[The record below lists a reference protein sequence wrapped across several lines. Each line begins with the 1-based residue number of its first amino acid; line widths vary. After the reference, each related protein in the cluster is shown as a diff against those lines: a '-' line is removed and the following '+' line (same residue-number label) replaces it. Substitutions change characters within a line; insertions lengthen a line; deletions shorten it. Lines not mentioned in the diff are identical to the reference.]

1 MTLERLLQIKQGLE
15 KEANWLDSIA
25 LQIQNLMEEQGYSLC
40 SSQLTIT
47 YPLPKRRKFG
57 EVWEQPYRIIKD
69 YFFKTTWT
77 RNGEDI
83 TYACS
88 TDSGL
93 DGVYLSLLNTIQND
107 FKAKKDL

>member
-1 MTLERLLQIKQGLE
+1 MTLERFLQIKQALE

-25 LQIQNLMEEQGYSLC
+25 LEIQNLMEEQGYSLS

-47 YPLPKRRKFG
+47 YPIPKRRKLG
-57 EVWEQPYRIIKD
+57 EVWEQPYRMIKD

-77 RNGEDI
+77 RNGKDI

-93 DGVYLSLLNTIQND
+93 DGVYLLLLNIIQND
-107 FKAKKDL
+107 FKKERGL